1 MYLWRFEEVVHKKN
15 TESLSWINCKSGKK
29 KSEVHSLKTD
39 PCLERLQNQLSP
51 ISVSAASV
59 YWIRKRVEC
68 PGRGRISALQP
79 RLIRYKRNRDQLSE
93 KDPENTMKWLRRDVT
108 GSETWMYNLLLCAT
122 NWKSHTEET
131 KSATCSYCNRFAQ
144 LLMSFLHSLREGSGQ
159 CKQIRSQFKTKSLH
173 YKWWFFF
180 TLFSV
185 WFKPSY
191 QSVVSNEWSV

>member
-1 MYLWRFEEVVHKKN
+1 MAVWRSGPQKN
-15 TESLSWINCKSGKK
+15 TESLSRINCKSGKK

-68 PGRGRISALQP
+68 PGRGRISALQA

-93 KDPENTMKWLRRDVT
+93 KDPENTMKWLRRDVR
-108 GSETWMYNLLLCAT
+108 GSETWMYNLLLCVT

-144 LLMSFLHSLREGSGQ
+144 LLMSFLHSLREGSGHVSRYGASL
-159 CKQIRSQFKTKSLH
+159 KQNHCIINDV
-173 YKWWFFF
+173 FFF